1 MTDDPDSANV
11 PREWPEPEPEQV
23 RVMVLGTTH
32 FDNPG
37 LDEANPEVDDVL
49 VPGRQAELADLV
61 ERLARWEPERVAVE
75 RPYDRAED
83 VNAYYELFRSEAHSY
98 DDRDATPDRD
108 FRAYDSEAAGE
119 IHSEVVQIGF
129 RLADELGHEQVY
141 PIDYPMDIS
150 NDDIQALDERDF
162 QPEAKVDVSLPDWEL
177 RERETEQ
184 RFAGSSI
191 PGFLAWLNR
200 EELLRGNH
208 DGMFADGLRWG
219 EGDNFGGPR
228 MLATWY
234 DRNLRMVHNLWRTVE
249 SGDERVLL
257 VVGSGH
263 VRVLRHLLD
272 ESPMFCPV
280 SPLPYLPANAG

>member
-11 PREWPEPEPEQV
+11 PRGWPEPEPEQV
-23 RVMVLGTTH
+23 RVMVLGTMH

-49 VPGRQAELADLV
+49 VPGRQAELTDLV

-83 VNAYYELFRSEAHSY
+83 VNAFYETFRTGERSY
-98 DDRDATPDRD
+98 DDPNDADLD
-108 FRAYDSEAAGE
+108 FRAYDSDAAGE
-119 IHSEVVQIGF
+119 IRSEVVQVGF
-129 RLADELGHEQVY
+129 RLADELDHERVY
-141 PIDYPMDIS
+141 PIDHPMDIW
-150 NDDIQALDERDF
+150 NDDLESLDERDF
-162 QPEAKVDVSLPDWEL
+162 QPEEKVEFSLPDWGAV
-177 RERETEQ
+177 ERETEQ
-184 RFAGSSI
+184 RLSTSTI
-191 PGFLAWLNR
+191 SEYLAWQNR
-200 EELLRGNH
+200 EEQLRLNH

-234 DRNLRMVHNLWRTVE
+234 DRNLRMVHNLWRAVE

-272 ESPMFCPV
+272 EAPMFCPT
-280 SPLPYLPANAG
+280 SPLPYLPPDGQ